1 MRGCE
6 IYQIAYDEASRR
18 PMHPAVSILDNS
30 HGPRDWFEFWPILT
44 FLRTHTL
51 EDDVWYGFLSPRFG
65 EKTGISIE
73 EIGAVVSRN
82 AEADVALFS
91 SHWCQLAYRRNPW
104 LQGDVWHPG
113 LIAASR
119 RFFDT
124 LPRRIDPA
132 GVYTD
137 FSTSVYSNY
146 FMARRAFWEAWQEV
160 AERYV
165 DFLGRSENHADAAAV
180 TRHRS
185 RDDYP
190 MKVFVQERF
199 AAYLLLTGQWKVVHY
214 DYAKLQIPSVR
225 FRGLDPSGKA
235 WLLACEAAKRD
246 LRAHGGMRARI
257 RYKAARTRVDAA
269 ASGRSV
275 HRHAVGVLARRLM
288 RRW

>member
-1 MRGCE
+1 MNRAE
-6 IYQIAYDEASRR
+6 IYQIAYDEVSRR

-30 HGPRDWFEFWPILT
+30 HGPRDWFEFWPILA
-44 FLRTHTL
+44 FLRTHAL
-51 EDDVWYGFLSPRFG
+51 EDNVWYGFLSPRFG

-73 EIGAVVSRN
+73 EVESVLSRN

-91 SHWCQLAYRRNPW
+91 SYWCQLAYRRNPW
-104 LQGDVWHPG
+104 LQGEVRHPG

-119 RFFDT
+119 RFLDT

-132 GVYTD
+132 SVYTD

-146 FMARRAFWEAWQEV
+146 FMAKRAFWEAWQEV

-165 DFLGRSENHADAAAV
+165 AFLGRPENRADAGAV

-199 AAYLLLTGQWKVVHY
+199 APYLLLTGQWKVVHY
-214 DYAKLQIPSVR
+214 DYATLQIPSAR
-225 FRGLDPSGKA
+225 FRRLDPSGKTL
-235 WLLACEAAKRD
+235 LLACEAAKRD
-246 LRAHGGMRARI
+246 LRAHGGVRGRI
-257 RYKAARTRVDAA
+257 NYKAARTRVDAA

-275 HRHAVGVLARRLM
+275 PRYAIGLLAKRL
-288 RRW
+288 RP